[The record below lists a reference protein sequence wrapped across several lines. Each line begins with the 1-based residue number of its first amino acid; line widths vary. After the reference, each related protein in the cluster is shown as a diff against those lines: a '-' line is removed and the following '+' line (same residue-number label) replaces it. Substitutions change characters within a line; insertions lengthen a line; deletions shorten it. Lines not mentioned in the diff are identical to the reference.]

1 MSLPMALRRIKGKLR
16 LGKNVLV
23 AFMPWFGYNFEDAI
37 IISEKL
43 LREDAYTS
51 IYIEEFELTARDTKL
66 GKEEITRDIPN
77 VSEEALRQL
86 GRRWDYPHWG

>member
-1 MSLPMALRRIKGKLR
+1 
-16 LGKNVLV
+16 
-23 AFMPWFGYNFEDAI
+23 MPWFGYNFEDAI

-43 LREDAYTS
+43 LREDDYTS

-77 VSEEALRQL
+77 VSEEALAQS
-86 GRRWDYPHWG
+86 